1 MQNLNPNRPTP
12 LLYLI
17 TDRQMLRRKN
27 VEPSLANLI
36 NFIEKAL
43 RAGVDMIQIRERD
56 LSARDLFALV
66 SKAAT
71 IAEDFG
77 SRVLVNDRADLAL
90 AAGVGVHLTTR
101 SIRPAVVRKA
111 FGARLIV
118 GASTHSHAEAV
129 EAEREGADFVV
140 FGPVFETESK
150 RAYGPPVGTR
160 ALGET
165 VSKLS
170 IPVLALGG
178 IKLSNFQ
185 QAIEAGAAGIAAI
198 SLFTDSDDL
207 GATVRAIKKVTGR
220 AG

>member
-1 MQNLNPNRPTP
+1 MLNLIPDCRAP

-36 NFIEKAL
+36 SFIEKAI
-43 RAGVDMIQIRERD
+43 RAGVDLIQVRERD
-56 LSARDLFALV
+56 LCARDQFAV
-66 SKAAT
+66 ASKAVKT
-71 IAEDFG
+71 AEGFG
-77 SRVLVNDRADLAL
+77 ARVLVNDRADLAL
-90 AAGVGVHLTTR
+90 AAGAGVHLTTR
-101 SIRPAVVRKA
+101 SIGPAVVRKA
-111 FGARLIV
+111 FGSRLLV
-118 GASTHSHAEAV
+118 GASTHSLAEA
-129 EAEREGADFVV
+129 ERAEREGADFVV

-150 RAYGPPVGTR
+150 LAYGPPVGTR
-160 ALGET
+160 ALSET

-185 QAIEAGAAGIAAI
+185 QAIDAGAAGIAAI
-198 SLFTDSDDL
+198 SLFTSADDL
-207 GATVRAIKKVTGR
+207 EKTVRAIKTAGR